1 MDKKHRENVSQKEGG
16 LGQKTCIKVRTYPP
30 TLTQHL
36 RSRSASD
43 ILA

>member
-1 MDKKHRENVSQKEGG
+1 MDKKHHENVSQEEGG

>member
-1 MDKKHRENVSQKEGG
+1 MDKKHHENVSQEEGD
-16 LGQKTCIKVRTYPP
+16 LGQKTCIKVKTYPP

-36 RSRSASD
+36 RSRSASA